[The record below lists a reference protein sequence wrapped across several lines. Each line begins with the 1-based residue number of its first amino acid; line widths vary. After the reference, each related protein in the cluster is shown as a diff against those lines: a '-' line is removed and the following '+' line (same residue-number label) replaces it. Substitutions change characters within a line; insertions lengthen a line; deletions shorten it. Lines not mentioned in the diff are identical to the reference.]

1 MPHITVEYSSNL
13 DKRVS
18 MRNIIEEIHAAV
30 VANGAFEKG
39 GVRTRAI
46 PQDLY
51 VVADGDPDNSF
62 IHVEMRIAPGRS
74 PETRKQVSQ
83 SILDVIRERT
93 KEVMKQYGLGIS
105 VEIREIDQTASLK
118 LNNLHER
125 LKAKS

>member
-13 DKRVS
+13 NPRVS
-18 MRNIIEEIHAAV
+18 MRDVIESIHAAV
-30 VANGAFEKG
+30 LASGAFEKG

-46 PQDLY
+46 SQDLY
-51 VVADGDPDNSF
+51 VVADGDPDNAF
-62 IHVEMRIAPGRS
+62 IHVDMRIAPGRS
-74 PETRKQVSQ
+74 AETRKQVAQ
-83 SILDVIRERT
+83 SILDVLRDRM

>member
-13 DKRVS
+13 DPRVS
-18 MRNIIEEIHAAV
+18 MRSVIEGIHAAV
-30 VANGAFEKG
+30 LASGAFEKG

-46 PQDLY
+46 SQDLY
-51 VVADGDPDNSF
+51 VVADGDPDNAF
-62 IHVEMRIAPGRS
+62 IHVDMRIAPGRS
-74 PETRKQVSQ
+74 AETKKQVAQ
-83 SILDVIRERT
+83 SILDVLRDRM
-93 KEVMKQYGLGIS
+93 KEVMKQYGLAIS

>member
-13 DKRVS
+13 NQRIS
-18 MRNIIEEIHAAV
+18 MRDVIAGIHAAV
-30 VANGAFEKG
+30 LASGAFEKG

-46 PQDLY
+46 SQDLY

-62 IHVEMRIAPGRS
+62 IHVDMRIAPGRS
-74 PETRKQVSQ
+74 AETKKQVSQ
-83 SILDVIRERT
+83 SILEVLREHT

-105 VEIREIDQTASLK
+105 IEIRELDQTASLK

>member
-13 DKRVS
+13 DQRIS
-18 MRNIIEEIHAAV
+18 MRDVIHGIHAAV
-30 VANGAFEKG
+30 VANAAFPIG

-46 PQDLY
+46 SQDLY

-62 IHVEMRIAPGRS
+62 IHVDMRIAPGRS
-74 PETRKQVSQ
+74 PETRKQVAQ
-83 SILDVIRERT
+83 AILDVVRDHT
-93 KEVMKQYGLGIS
+93 KEVMKQFGLGIS

-125 LKAKS
+125 LKAKP